1 MRDRYS
7 LLCQIPISRVP
18 EIPHLN
24 VCDEKYTVMNTSG
37 HMVHLHYAM
46 SENPHD
52 DTGISRHPY
61 TAMTSLTV
69 DQIIEIHAGV
79 IAQDGGDERVLS
91 EAALHQMVFLANRIP
106 DVYRRAAFAL
116 YSLCAY
122 PPFRDGNERTA
133 QSVAELV
140 LGQEN
145 LHITPGDDCT
155 LPLIAGIAAYTVE
168 PEDIE
173 RVLRD
178 HAH

>member
-1 MRDRYS
+1 
-7 LLCQIPISRVP
+7 
-18 EIPHLN
+18 
-24 VCDEKYTVMNTSG
+24 MNP
-37 HMVHLHYAM
+37 LA
-46 SENPHD
+46 
-52 DTGISRHPY
+52 
-61 TAMTSLTV
+61 V
-69 DQIIEIHAGV
+69 DLITRIHAGV
-79 IAQDGGDERVLS
+79 IAQDDEDARVLS
-91 EAALHQMVFLANRIP
+91 EAALHQMIFLANIIP
-106 DVYRRAAFAL
+106 DVYRRAAFVL

-145 LHITPGDDCT
+145 LHITQGDDCII
-155 LPLIAGIAAYTVE
+155 PLIAGIAASTVE

>member
-1 MRDRYS
+1 
-7 LLCQIPISRVP
+7 
-18 EIPHLN
+18 
-24 VCDEKYTVMNTSG
+24 
-37 HMVHLHYAM
+37 
-46 SENPHD
+46 
-52 DTGISRHPY
+52 
-61 TAMTSLTV
+61 MTPLTV
-69 DQIIEIHAGV
+69 DLIIEIHAGV
-79 IAQDGGDERVLS
+79 IAEDGGDARVLS
-91 EAALHQMVFLANRIP
+91 EAGLHQMVFLANSIP

-145 LHITPGDDCT
+145 LHIAPGDDCMF
-155 LPLIAGIAAYTVE
+155 PLITGIAAYTVE

-178 HAH
+178 RAH